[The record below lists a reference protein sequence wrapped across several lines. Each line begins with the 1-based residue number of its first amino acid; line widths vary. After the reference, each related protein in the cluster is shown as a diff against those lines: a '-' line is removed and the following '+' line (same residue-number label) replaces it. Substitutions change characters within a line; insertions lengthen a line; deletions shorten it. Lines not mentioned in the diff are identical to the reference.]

1 MRSTLHWAASH
12 GRYELVEVLIQI
24 GGIDHINTLDQFGR
38 SPLHSAVVKG
48 NEDMVSQLLKNGAVT
63 ETAANLLGYRWAVLH
78 CAIAGGNHNI
88 LEMLLAS
95 EANPHTTTTL
105 STHHIHRPLMHAVI
119 LGDIAAV
126 LLLLRYGAGVWNTP
140 SSEVASI
147 VWYAGAIGRRD
158 LMELLES
165 EGYVSTTTSS
175 NTLKDL
181 EMMQKHKR
189 WIFRVFLDCENDV
202 CTACNRLAAT
212 IRLRMGW
219 SRSLDTGWTRGYG
232 RLDGV
237 KE

>member
-1 MRSTLHWAASH
+1 
-12 GRYELVEVLIQI
+12 
-24 GGIDHINTLDQFGR
+24 
-38 SPLHSAVVKG
+38 
-48 NEDMVSQLLKNGAVT
+48 
-63 ETAANLLGYRWAVLH
+63 VLH

-219 SRSLDTGWTRGYG
+219 SRCECSIKAHIYRHICWINVCYKELLIDYLFKALDTGWTRGYG